1 MTKTSPD
8 TVQCPSGTK
17 LLPVAPLAASR
28 FYVRGVFIENT
39 WQEGLWAKRWGYD
52 SEEGKCSSVFME
64 LPSGGERKSPGRSQG
79 SSGPI
84 TLRTCKPWKDPV
96 ISQYI
101 VLSWPVAPSDKWGK
115 WAFPLGDRELLQH
128 RLIRSWRNE
137 EWSIKWAPE
146 QNKIIFSAYISST
159 FGVMIW
165 AFLKICFFLATIPMS
180 KNVIRESQ
188 IWCLMLSLLL
198 LDFLLQSNFLL

>member
-1 MTKTSPD
+1 MEAVLCILGFPSIPDLYRADRSASLLHPLLTRCDDKTSPD

-52 SEEGKCSSVFME
+52 SKEGKCSSVFME

-101 VLSWPVAPSDKWGK
+101 VLSWPVAPSDKWGNEH
-115 WAFPLGDRELLQH
+115 FHLGIE
-128 RLIRSWRNE
+128 S
-137 EWSIKWAPE
+137 
-146 QNKIIFSAYISST
+146 FCST
-159 FGVMIW
+159 G
-165 AFLKICFFLATIPMS
+165 S
-180 KNVIRESQ
+180 
-188 IWCLMLSLLL
+188 
-198 LDFLLQSNFLL
+198 